1 MAWTEDLRK
10 NHEALSPADARFR
23 DFALATPSCLDYDHL
38 MSFGFAEPAVLYYTG
53 TLHPWPFFASPSTLA
68 EIERVTMGLS
78 RLHRSIPE
86 RIFDDDP
93 GRIAEHY
100 GIDPL
105 FAELL
110 LEPPNGLDSA
120 LGRADLVWTEDG
132 FKCLEFNFGA
142 RIGGGESKF
151 RADRYQ
157 RVPELR
163 EFFERENISWT
174 AQRNTTRQI
183 FHHFLDEA
191 LKLGLGGEGYLN
203 LSMLMH
209 HDLGH
214 GLPELFTGEFD
225 AALNERALPLGGRL
239 LLSRL
244 EELHER
250 NGALFC
256 GSERIHGLLEMTEKW
271 THPSAYAL
279 ASAGELVL
287 FNGPIRSILAG
298 KNNLALLSENQ
309 ESERFTPEERDL
321 LRSHLPWTRMVAPGG
336 VVFDGKEWDLATLLA
351 ERRGDLVLKSCRSL
365 GGKDVAVGRFSSD
378 EQWRAAIETA
388 FSGAPWIVQEYA
400 GSRQYLTL
408 SDRGAEPH
416 ELIWGPF
423 ALGGRYGGAF
433 LRLQPT
439 RIGGPINVKQGG
451 SAASVFES

>member
-1 MAWTEDLRK
+1 MAWTEDLLA
-10 NHEALSPADARFR
+10 NHAALSETDVRFR
-23 DFALATPSCLDYDHL
+23 DYAMATPNCLDLDYL
-38 MSFGFAEPAVLYYTG
+38 MGFGFNEPAVLYYTG
-53 TLHPWPFFASPSTLA
+53 VLHPWPFFASPSTLA
-68 EIERVTMGLS
+68 EVERVSMGLS
-78 RLHRSIPE
+78 CLHRLIPE
-86 RIFDDDP
+86 RIFDGDP
-93 GRIAEHY
+93 ERIAEHY
-100 GIDPL
+100 GIDLL

-120 LGRADLVWTEDG
+120 LGRADLVWSDAG

-142 RIGGGESKF
+142 RIGGGESRF
-151 RADRYQ
+151 RAERYE

-163 EFFERENISWT
+163 EFFERENIPWT
-174 AQRNTTRQI
+174 AQRNTTREI

-191 LKLGLGGEGYLN
+191 LKLGLGREGYLN

-214 GLPELFTGEFD
+214 GLTELFTGEFD
-225 AALNERALPLGGRL
+225 TALKERALPVGGRL
-239 LLSRL
+239 MLSRL

-250 NGALFC
+250 NGALFS
-256 GSERIHGLLEMTEKW
+256 GGERIHGLIEMTEKW

-321 LRSHLPWTRMVAPGG
+321 LRNHLPWTRMVAPGE
-336 VVFDGKEWDLATLLA
+336 VVFDGKSWDLPALLA

-365 GGKDVAVGRFSSD
+365 GGKDVVVGRVSTD
-378 EQWRAAIETA
+378 EQWQAAIDTA
-388 FSGAPWIVQEYA
+388 ISGGLWIVQEYV
-400 GSRQYLTL
+400 GSRQFLTL
-408 SDRGAEPH
+408 SDRGVEPH
-416 ELIWGPF
+416 DLIWGPF
-423 ALGGRYGGAF
+423 ALGSRYGGTF

-439 RIGGPINVKQGG
+439 RIRGPINVKQGG
-451 SAASVFES
+451 SAASLFES